1 MAKPTPVR
9 QALHALR
16 SNLSRSESPVAAQL
30 EDDRLNPDRKR
41 RAAAGRRVAGIP
53 AAARAVPFA
62 RSPRI
67 EHDVPATVRHTMDRS
82 GTTHTFCFH
91 SSAHRALGACFAVFG
106 VICLAEAAA
115 APITAGHL
123 GGSWR
128 DEIVVI
134 CTGFLTV
141 WGGIRA
147 FRVGVHISGE
157 KLTIR
162 DEFRTRKVSADAIRA
177 ITLQSKTM
185 SAAGS
190 HWLPRVDL
198 IDGNGV
204 WITNFDCGPAD
215 RPPPPELA
223 AAVAEVRAPLGAG
236 ADDIPGPDSLQP
248 GDAH

>member
-1 MAKPTPVR
+1 MAMPMPVR
-9 QALHALR
+9 QALRALR
-16 SNLSRSESPVAAQL
+16 RNLSRGELPVAAQL
-30 EDDRLNPDRKR
+30 ENDLLNPDRKR
-41 RAAAGRRVAGIP
+41 RAAVGSRVAGVS
-53 AAARAVPFA
+53 AAARAIPSA
-62 RSPRI
+62 RWPRI
-67 EHDVPATVRHTMDRS
+67 EHDVPATVRHTVDRS

-115 APITAGHL
+115 TPITAGHV
-123 GGSWR
+123 GGSWS

-134 CTGFLTV
+134 GTGLLMV
-141 WGGIRA
+141 WVGIRA

-185 SAAGS
+185 NPAGR

-198 IDGNGV
+198 IDGNGI
-204 WITNFDCGPAD
+204 WITDFDCGPAD
-215 RPPPPELA
+215 RPPPPELT
-223 AAVAEVRAPLGAG
+223 AAVAEVRALLGVG
-236 ADDIPGPDSLQP
+236 ADDIPGPDSSQP
-248 GDAH
+248 GDAR

>member
-1 MAKPTPVR
+1 MAKPTPLR
-9 QALHALR
+9 RALRALR
-16 SNLSRSESPVAAQL
+16 SDPSRSESPVSAQL
-30 EDDRLNPDRKR
+30 EDDRLNPDRIR
-41 RAAAGRRVAGIP
+41 RAAAGRRIAGVP
-53 AAARAVPFA
+53 AAARAVPSA
-62 RSPRI
+62 RWPRI
-67 EHDVPATVRHTMDRS
+67 EHDVPATVRHTVDRS
-82 GTTHTFCFH
+82 GTTHIFCFH
-91 SSAHRALGACFAVFG
+91 GSAHRVLGACFAVFG

-134 CTGFLTV
+134 STGFLTV
-141 WGGIRA
+141 WVGIRA
-147 FRVGVHISGE
+147 FRVGVHISGG

-162 DEFRTRKVSADAIRA
+162 DEFRTRKVSAGAIRA

-223 AAVAEVRAPLGAG
+223 AAVAEVRALLGVG
-236 ADDIPGPDSLQP
+236 ADDIPGPGSR
-248 GDAH
+248 A